1 MRSPPLDSDALECVA
16 MILEEGSFHRAARAL
31 SVTQSAVSQ
40 RLRALEEQ
48 IGTPLIVRTRPL
60 KATAAGEVV
69 LKHAGQARLLRA
81 DVERELR
88 ELAPGATQSTDE
100 TQRISIAIGADCIA
114 TWALPALDA
123 LVHQGLLLEI
133 VSCDRNFTH
142 ELLREGQV
150 AGCVTPEKQAPR
162 GCTVLPLG
170 AMRYLLVAEPGYADR
185 HCPVGLTAHN
195 FTQVTFVAA
204 NRGDDMPMDFVGQAF
219 GLRQV
224 GLRQTYLPGSEAQV
238 RAILAGWGAGVVPE
252 LLAKPHLEQ
261 GRLVDLLPTFHLS
274 VPLYWHCWQMESEVL
289 ARVTSA
295 LREAAVSRPPGS
307 LPSPAER
314 PVRPA
319 AGPAG
324 APAHSPAT
332 PSGDASPRHR
342 SRWRATGGSAPAV
355 RL

>member
-1 MRSPPLDSDALECVA
+1 MRLPPLDSDALECVA
-16 MILEEGSFHRAARAL
+16 AILEEGSFHRAARAL

-81 DVERELR
+81 NVERELR
-88 ELAPGATQSTDE
+88 ELAPGTQSADE
-100 TQRISIAIGADCIA
+100 TQRISIAVGADCIA
-114 TWALPALDA
+114 TWAMPALDA
-123 LVHQGLLLEI
+123 LVRRGLLLEV

-150 AGCVTPEKQAPR
+150 AGCVTTEKQAPR

-170 AMRYLLVAEPGYADR
+170 TMRYLLVAEPGYADR
-185 HCPVGLTAHN
+185 YCPTGLTAHN
-195 FTQVTFVAA
+195 FTKVTFVAA

-224 GLRQTYLPGSEAQV
+224 GLRQSYLPGSEAQV
-238 RAILAGWGAGVVPE
+238 RAILSGWGAGVVPE
-252 LLAKPHLEQ
+252 LLAEAFLEQ
-261 GRLVDLLPTFHLS
+261 GRLVDLLPAFRLAI
-274 VPLYWHCWQMESEVL
+274 PLYWHCWQMESEVL
-289 ARVTSA
+289 AQLTSA
-295 LREAAVSRPPGS
+295 LREAALSRRPGS
-307 LPSPAER
+307 LPFPAG
-314 PVRPA
+314 PPGRPA
-319 AGPAG
+319 LTPAN